1 MMKRII
7 IAGGMLFFAV
17 SHLWSAS
24 CGPIV
29 ANPINLN
36 YKFGLTEGDG
46 KPWREAAD
54 PVIEMWG
61 DDYYLFASKSSGY
74 WRSHN
79 LADWEYIAAPSI
91 ETINEYAPTVCT
103 IDGYLYYM
111 ASDVNRIFRTATP
124 ADGTSWR
131 EVECRFKIGQH
142 DPCLWQDEDKRV
154 YLYWGCHDKDPICGV
169 EVDVANGFSP
179 IGAPVVLIDHN
190 IDSYGWEVPGKNND
204 ETFRNGWNEG
214 PAMIKHDGK
223 YYLQYAAPGTQFRT
237 YGDGVYVGDSPLG
250 PFRVMESNPFSFKP
264 GGFIG
269 GAGHGHT
276 FRDRYGNLWHVA
288 TMKIS
293 ERHTFERRLALFPV
307 ELDGKSQTMR
317 AYTEWTDYP
326 FVIPQQRFSPSRKSF
341 LCGYRQLAS
350 KAVAKASSSTSG
362 HGASY
367 GADDIVETWW
377 AAESG
382 RKGEWLEL
390 DLGRQCRIE
399 AVQPNFADDGVPLMR
414 PAASPMVYAY
424 HIEGSDDGITWTTF
438 VDRSGN
444 TEDDMPHELIMLDKT
459 VKARYVRIVND
470 RDIEGRFSLFDL
482 RLFGSDGKKVL
493 DRKVKH
499 TVLRNPDDR
508 RRITVRWDAVPHA
521 ERYIVRWGIAG
532 SGVLNNSAEV
542 ASDTELE
549 AGWYNRDSD
558 YDFEV
563 RVY

>member
-91 ETINEYAPTVCT
+91 ETINEYAPTVCA

-190 IDSYGWEVPGKNND
+190 IDSYGWEVPGENND

-250 PFRVMESNPFSFKP
+250 PWKVIRFRLNRV
-264 GGFIG
+264 
-269 GAGHGHT
+269 
-276 FRDRYGNLWHVA
+276 
-288 TMKIS
+288 
-293 ERHTFERRLALFPV
+293 
-307 ELDGKSQTMR
+307 
-317 AYTEWTDYP
+317 
-326 FVIPQQRFSPSRKSF
+326 
-341 LCGYRQLAS
+341 
-350 KAVAKASSSTSG
+350 
-362 HGASY
+362 
-367 GADDIVETWW
+367 
-377 AAESG
+377 
-382 RKGEWLEL
+382 
-390 DLGRQCRIE
+390 DLS
-399 AVQPNFADDGVPLMR
+399 GVPVM
-414 PAASPMVYAY
+414 
-424 HIEGSDDGITWTTF
+424 GI
-438 VDRSGN
+438 RSATATAICG
-444 TEDDMPHELIMLDKT
+444 MLQ
-459 VKARYVRIVND
+459 
-470 RDIEGRFSLFDL
+470 L
-482 RLFGSDGKKVL
+482 
-493 DRKVKH
+493 
-499 TVLRNPDDR
+499 
-508 RRITVRWDAVPHA
+508 
-521 ERYIVRWGIAG
+521 
-532 SGVLNNSAEV
+532 
-542 ASDTELE
+542 
-549 AGWYNRDSD
+549 
-558 YDFEV
+558 
-563 RVY
+563 